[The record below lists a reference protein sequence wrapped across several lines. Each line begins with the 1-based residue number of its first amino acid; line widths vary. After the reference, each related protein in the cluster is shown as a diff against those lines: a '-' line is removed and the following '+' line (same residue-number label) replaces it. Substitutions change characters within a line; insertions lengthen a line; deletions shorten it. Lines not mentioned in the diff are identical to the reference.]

1 MRTRVSAVRTVLLLI
16 AAVALAQQAKRP
28 LTHNDYAGWRTI
40 TSPRLSADGKLLAYA
55 LFPQEG
61 DGTVVLRNLATGKE
75 VSEGAGALP
84 PAPEPD
90 PEAEGPARPQSIRMA
105 FTNGGRFL
113 VASTYPNKADTDKAK
128 KERKPAAQMPKGG
141 LLIIDTASGAPVR
154 IPDVKSF
161 QVAEEGGTV
170 IAYLCESKPGASEA
184 KPSEEPKSGDADEDQ
199 RGGQRGQGAGA
210 ASPANRNT
218 FGTDLKLRDLSKPD
232 GAERVFADVLDY
244 SLSKDGR
251 TLVYTVGSRKSE
263 TNGVYA
269 VAVDTGAEPVAL
281 LSGKGKYNRLTW
293 NRAETEMAFA
303 SDRDDQDSKPPK
315 YKVYLWDRK
324 SAQAV
329 EAVSNA
335 TPGFRQG
342 WSIPERGTIAFTRD
356 GSRLL
361 IGCAPVRP
369 PEPDAN
375 SLPPADERVNADLWS
390 WKDDFIQPMQKVRAA
405 RERSRTYTAVLTL
418 ADKKFVQLGAPDMV
432 TVSASDD
439 GRYAIGGDDRAYRR
453 MVDYDGTY
461 SDYYLLDTSSG
472 ERKKLIEK
480 LRGNLA
486 WSPDGH
492 YVSFF
497 KEHDWF
503 TIAIPSGAITNLTA
517 GRGVNFYNED
527 YDSPSEPGAYGTAG
541 WTNDGKSVLVYDRY
555 DVWQISA
562 DGKTAKNLT
571 NGYGRKSNLQLRVV
585 RLEQEEEDAP
595 RGIDTD
601 KPLVLRAENLET
613 RDTGFFRASFGATQ
627 APEKLLMGAR
637 NFRTVAKAK
646 DANVVLLTAST
657 FREFPN
663 LQVTDMNF
671 KELRKVSDANPQQAQ
686 LSWGSAELIRYT
698 NADGVSLQAALYKPE
713 NFDPSKK
720 YPMLVYI
727 YERLSQGV
735 NNFVNPAP
743 GTSINVAYYVSNGY
757 VVLEPDI
764 VYTIGWPGESAL
776 KCVLPA
782 IQAVVDKGFINEK
795 AIGIQGH
802 SWGGYQIAYM
812 VTRTNRFAAA
822 EAGAPVSNMTSAYD
836 GIRWGTGLPRQ
847 FQYEKTQSRIGGTLW
862 DYPVRFIENSPIFHA
877 DKVTT
882 PLLILHNDADDAVP
896 WYQGIEYFLALRR
909 LNKEVYMFSYNGEP
923 HGIRRRPDQKDYT
936 VRMQQFF
943 DHFLKGAPAPKWM
956 TDGIPYID
964 RDAEKLANGTK

>member
-1 MRTRVSAVRTVLLLI
+1 LI

-28 LTHNDYAGWRTI
+28 LTHNDYASWRSI
-40 TSPRLSADGKLLAYA
+40 ASPRLSQDGKQLAYA

-61 DGTVVLRNLATGKE
+61 DGSVIVRNLATGKE
-75 VSEGAGALP
+75 VVEAAGELP
-84 PAPEPD
+84 PPPEPD
-90 PEAEGPARPQSIRMA
+90 PESERPAGRQGIRMA

-113 VASTYPNKADTDKAK
+113 VASTYPSHADTEKAK
-128 KERKPAAQMPKGG
+128 TERKRPDEMPKGG
-141 LLIIDTASGAPVR
+141 LLIIDTASGTALR
-154 IPDVKSF
+154 IPDVRSF
-161 QVAEEGGTV
+161 QVPEEGGTV
-170 IAYLCESKPGASEA
+170 IAYLCEPKPAAGEARPATEA
-184 KPSEEPKSGDADEDQ
+184 KSNDDDS
-199 RGGQRGQGAGA
+199 GQRGQGGGA
-210 ASPANRNT
+210 APAARPGGRNS

-244 SLSKDGR
+244 SFSKDGR
-251 TLVYTVGSRKSE
+251 TLVYTVSSRKAE
-263 TNGVYA
+263 TNGVYT
-269 VAVDTGAEPVAL
+269 VAVDTAAEPAAL
-281 LSGKGKYNRLTW
+281 LAGKGKYNRLTW
-293 NRAETEMAFA
+293 DRTQAQLAFA
-303 SDRDDQDSKPPK
+303 SDRDDQSSKPPK

-324 SAQAV
+324 SAQPAEV
-329 EAVSNA
+329 VSPA

-342 WSIPERGTIAFTRD
+342 WEIPERGPLSFTRD

-369 PEPDAN
+369 PEPEADT
-375 SLPPADERVNADLWS
+375 LPPADERVNADLWS

-405 RERSRTYTAVLTL
+405 RERSRTYTAVLTI
-418 ADKKFVQLGAPDMV
+418 ADKKFVQLGTPDIQ
-432 TVSASDD
+432 TISASDD
-439 GRYAIGGDDRAYRR
+439 GRYAIGGDDRSYRR
-453 MVDYDGTY
+453 MVDYDGNY
-461 SDYYLLDTSSG
+461 SDYYLLDTANG
-472 ERKKLIEK
+472 ERRKLIEK
-480 LRGNLA
+480 LRGNLS
-486 WSPDGH
+486 WSPDGR

-497 KEHDWF
+497 QDNNWH
-503 TIAIPSGAITNLTA
+503 TIAIPSGTLTNLTA
-517 GRGVNFYNED
+517 NRGVNFYNED
-527 YDSPSEPGAYGTAG
+527 NDSPSAAGSYGTAG
-541 WTNDGKSVLVYDRY
+541 WTNDGNSVLLYDRY

-562 DGKTAKNLT
+562 DGRTAKNLT
-571 NGYGRKSNLQLRVV
+571 NGFGRKSNLQFRVV
-585 RLEQEEEDAP
+585 RLEAEDEDEP
-595 RGIDTD
+595 RGIDTG
-601 KPLVLRAENLET
+601 KPLILRAENLET
-613 RDTGFFRASFGATQ
+613 RDTGFFRARFDGAQ
-627 APEKLLMGAR
+627 APEKLMMGAK

-646 DANVVLLTAST
+646 DADVVLLTGST

-663 LQVTDMNF
+663 LQVTDTSF
-671 KELRKVSDANPQQAQ
+671 KQLRKVSDANPQQAQ
-686 LSWGSAELIRYT
+686 ISWGSAELIRYT
-698 NADGVSLQAALYKPE
+698 NSDGVSLQATLYKPE

-727 YERLSQGV
+727 YERLSQ
-735 NNFVNPAP
+735 NLHNFVNPAP
-743 GTSINVAYYVSNGY
+743 GTSINVSYYVSNGY

-764 VYTIGWPGESAL
+764 IYTIGWPGQSAL

-812 VTRTNRFAAA
+812 ITQTNRFAAA

-862 DYPVRFIENSPIFHA
+862 DYPVRFVENSPIFHA
-877 DKVTT
+877 DKVQT

-964 RDAEKLANGTK
+964 RDAEKLANK